1 MNNTYKDKQDERKT
15 NDWLAANG
23 VSPVAL
29 YVGEAEVYQAI
40 KLATN
45 TLRDRGCALDQ
56 SRANTLHNF
65 LRKSASTKKR
75 EKITLQQCFKVMNI
89 AKAAQRRFAKLVKP
103 RPAVKK

>member
-29 YVGEAEVYQAI
+29 YVGTTEVYQAI

-45 TLRDRGCALDQ
+45 TLRDRGCALVQ
-56 SRANTLHNF
+56 NQASTLNNF
-65 LRKSASTKKR
+65 LRKASSTKKR
-75 EKITLQQCFKVMNI
+75 EKITQQQCFNIMNI
-89 AKAAQRRFAKLVKP
+89 AKEAQRRYAKLSKP
-103 RPAVKK
+103 RATVKK